1 MKYLKIF
8 LIIFIILV
16 LIFLSIG
23 FYAYYE
29 SQSPDDFTGKEVY
42 IKENL
47 STEEIAEKLKS
58 ENIIKNKLIF
68 LLLAKYLDIE
78 ENLKSGIYEFKEKM
92 NVRDVLIKLTEG
104 GLPPYI
110 KVTIPEGLKLTEIA
124 EIFEKNNLCSKEQF
138 LNEIKNIDKYRKY
151 IFENVD
157 NLEGFLYP
165 DTYFFEKENL
175 TKNIEMMLNNFNN
188 KFEEVY
194 KNYNGKLNKY
204 DILKLASI
212 VEKEAQVQS
221 ERPLIAG
228 VFINRLNLNMLL
240 QADPTLK
247 YILPD
252 AGYTLTSKEL
262 EIDSP
267 YNSYK
272 YPGLP
277 PTPICNP
284 GIESIRSVIYPEN
297 TDYLYFVAKGDGT
310 HLFAKTFE
318 EHLRNISKVMP

>member
-8 LIIFIILV
+8 LIFFVILIIL
-16 LIFLSIG
+16 FLSIG

-29 SQSPDDFTGKEVY
+29 SQPPSDFVSKEVY
-42 IKENL
+42 IKDNL
-47 STEEIAEKLKS
+47 TTEEIAEKLKN
-58 ENIIKNKLIF
+58 ENIIKNKIIF
-68 LLLAKYLDIE
+68 SLLAKYLDIE
-78 ENLKSGIYEFKEKM
+78 DKLKSGIYEFEEKM

-104 GLPPYI
+104 GLSPYI

-124 EIFEKNNLCSKEQF
+124 EIFEKNNLCTKEEF
-138 LNEIKNIDKYRKY
+138 LDEVKDIDKYKKY
-151 IFENVD
+151 IFEDANT
-157 NLEGFLYP
+157 LEGFLYP

-175 TKNIEMMLNNFNN
+175 TKNIEMMLNNFIQ
-188 KFEEVY
+188 KFNEVY
-194 KNYNGKLNKY
+194 KCYSGDLNKY

-212 VEKEAQVQS
+212 VEKEAQDKN
-221 ERPLIAG
+221 ERPIIAG

-284 GIESIRSVIYPEN
+284 GIESIKATINPEK
-297 TDYLYFVAKGDGT
+297 TEYLYFVAKGDGT